1 MSLSVNDVLNG
12 SFSGHNGAGA
22 CTLSGA
28 RVGDIVSVV
37 CLGTPFHDA
46 YSQYFEGTISVA
58 GQIQQT
64 LASDLS
70 SNTFNV
76 MLLRNIAIS

>member
-12 SFSGHNGAGA
+12 SFPGRNGVGA
-22 CTLSGA
+22 CTLSGVK
-28 RVGDIVSVV
+28 VGDIVSVV
-37 CLGTPFHDA
+37 CIGTPFHDA

-64 LASDLS
+64 SAVDTSAS
-70 SNTFNV
+70 TFNV
-76 MLLRNIAIS
+76 VLLRNIGV